1 MCRVR
6 RAPSGW
12 HGQTQQQDGA
22 TSESSSSGEHQLKDH
37 TFPQQQQQYQIKYF
51 SANANLFSYTLN
63 RTTLNYN

>member
-1 MCRVR
+1 MKNSVYWGLRIVKN
-6 RAPSGW
+6 SEE
-12 HGQTQQQDGA
+12 QDGA